1 MWFYFSIYRTDSS
14 ADDADYTDEKQWN
27 KDSYEAVT
35 DLAVDRM
42 KKQPQHFEKPE
53 TSFAQSETY
62 KWFVVAMLWFV
73 CFFNYADRQAIF
85 SVFELLK
92 SEMHLNDVQLGIVGA
107 SFMWVYAGI
116 GPIAGLVGDRI
127 NRKTLIISGLV
138 FWSVITIATALSTR
152 YSHLVFFRALEGFGE
167 AFYFPASMS
176 LLSDYHSPA
185 TRSRAMS
192 IHQSSVYAGTIA
204 GGSVAGVLGQQ
215 FGWWSSFY
223 LFGSLGVLLG
233 ALLLLMLRE
242 PPRKSSLETAEIAP
256 AHRSKTGTASESQG
270 KRLGTMLSQAF
281 RTIRELFANPMV
293 RILTAVFVGA
303 NFVAMIFLTWMPSF
317 LYRKFNL
324 SLAMAGVSATAY
336 LQIASV
342 LGVLSG
348 GVLADKFAKSNRS
361 GRMLTQAIGL
371 TLGVPFIFIAGW
383 TLSVPLVIVA
393 LTGFGY
399 FKGLYDANIW
409 ASLHDVV
416 PPERRASAVGFM
428 NSVGWIGGGV
438 APVAIAAASERFGMG
453 ACISANSVIYLL
465 VAILLLYGI
474 KKYMLRFTSAE
485 QVKSALASEPL

>member
-1 MWFYFSIYRTDSS
+1 MTTNS
-14 ADDADYTDEKQWN
+14 K
-27 KDSYEAVT
+27 
-35 DLAVDRM
+35 
-42 KKQPQHFEKPE
+42 HFGEPETTNQKPE
-53 TSFAQSETY
+53 TSFAQPDTY

-92 SEMHLNDVQLGIVGA
+92 SEMHLSDVQLGIVGA

-127 NRKTLIISGLV
+127 NRKSLIVAGLV
-138 FWSVITIATALSTR
+138 FWSLITIATALSTQ
-152 YSHLVFFRALEGFGE
+152 YSHLVLFRALEGFGE

-176 LLSDYHSPA
+176 LLSDYHGPA

-204 GGSVAGVLGQQ
+204 GGSVAGVLGQH
-215 FGWWSSFY
+215 FGWRSSFY
-223 LFGSLGVLLG
+223 LFGSLGILLG
-233 ALLLLMLRE
+233 ALLLLLLRE
-242 PPRKSSLETAEIAP
+242 PARNRSSSPLTVSSLD
-256 AHRSKTGTASESQG
+256 RSVGTSSLLSKNDAS
-270 KRLGTMLSQAF
+270 LSGVF
-281 RTIRELFANPMV
+281 RTVRELFANPMV

-348 GVLADKFAKSNRS
+348 GVLADKFAKANRG
-361 GRMLTQAIGL
+361 GRMVTQAIGL
-371 TLGVPFIFIAGW
+371 TLGVPFIFLAGW

-438 APVAIAAASERFGMG
+438 APVAIAAASERFGMS

-474 KKYMLRFTSAE
+474 KRYMLRFTPAE
-485 QVKSALASEPL
+485 EVKSALASEPL

>member
-1 MWFYFSIYRTDSS
+1 MI
-14 ADDADYTDEKQWN
+14 
-27 KDSYEAVT
+27 
-35 DLAVDRM
+35 DRVGGA
-42 KKQPQHFEKPE
+42 KPE
-53 TSFAQSETY
+53 TRNQKLETY
-62 KWFVVAMLWFV
+62 KWWVVVMLWFV

-92 SEMHLNDVQLGIVGA
+92 SEMHLSDVQLGIVGA

-116 GPIAGLVGDRI
+116 GPVAGLIGDRI
-127 NRKTLIISGLV
+127 NRKALIIAGLV
-138 FWSVITIATALSTR
+138 FWSLITIATALSTK
-152 YSHLVFFRALEGFGE
+152 YSHLVLFRALEGFGE

-176 LLSDYHSPA
+176 MLSDYHNTG

-204 GGSVAGVLGQQ
+204 GGSVAGVLGQHY
-215 FGWWSSFY
+215 GWRSSFY
-223 LFGSLGVLLG
+223 LFGSLGILLGVLL
-233 ALLLLMLRE
+233 LVLLRE
-242 PPRKSSLETAEIAP
+242 PARTRSTERASREPAPSSGQAESGADTSRERQSSFGSAGDSFISRVARLLKE
-256 AHRSKTGTASESQG
+256 ALKTV
-270 KRLGTMLSQAF
+270 
-281 RTIRELFANPMV
+281 RELFANPMV

-317 LYRKFNL
+317 LYRKFSL
-324 SLAMAGVSATAY
+324 SLAMAGISATAY

-348 GVLADKFAKSNRS
+348 GVLADRLARSNRG

-371 TLGVPFIFIAGW
+371 TLGVPFIFLAGW
-383 TLSVPLVIVA
+383 TLSVPVVIVA

-428 NSVGWIGGGV
+428 NSLGWIGGGV
-438 APVAIAAASERFGMG
+438 APVAIAAASERFGMS

-465 VAILLLYGI
+465 VAALLFYGI
-474 KKYMLRFTSAE
+474 RRHMRYSGG
-485 QVKSALASEPL
+485 LA

>member
-1 MWFYFSIYRTDSS
+1 MLERVGS
-14 ADDADYTDEKQWN
+14 
-27 KDSYEAVT
+27 V
-35 DLAVDRM
+35 
-42 KKQPQHFEKPE
+42 KPE
-53 TSFAQSETY
+53 TRDQKLETGSTY
-62 KWFVVAMLWFV
+62 KWLVVVMLWFV

-92 SEMHLNDVQLGIVGA
+92 SEMNLSDVQLGIVGA

-116 GPIAGLVGDRI
+116 GPIAGLAGDRI
-127 NRKTLIISGLV
+127 NRKTLIIAGLV

-152 YSHLVFFRALEGFGE
+152 YSHLVVFRALEGFGE

-176 LLSDYHSPA
+176 LLSDYHGPG

-204 GGSVAGVLGQQ
+204 GGSVAGVLGQHY
-215 FGWWSSFY
+215 GWRSSFY
-223 LFGSLGVLLG
+223 LFGSLGMLLG
-233 ALLLLMLRE
+233 VLLLLLLRE
-242 PPRKSSLETAEIAP
+242 PARAQSTEAGESNEPAESPELGLTRRQQSRIHGAVAVSFTSRVARLLKDSLKPI
-256 AHRSKTGTASESQG
+256 G
-270 KRLGTMLSQAF
+270 
-281 RTIRELFANPMV
+281 ELFANPMV
-293 RILTAVFVGA
+293 RILTVVFVGA

-348 GVLADKFAKSNRS
+348 GVLADRLAKTNRG

-371 TLGVPFIFIAGW
+371 TLGVPFIFVAGW
-383 TLSVPLVIVA
+383 TLSVPVVIVA

-416 PPERRASAVGFM
+416 RPERRAAAVGFM
-428 NSVGWIGGGV
+428 NSLGWLGGGV
-438 APVAIAAASERFGMG
+438 APVAIAAASERFGMS
-453 ACISANSVIYLL
+453 ACISANSVIYIL
-465 VAILLLYGI
+465 VAALLFYGI
-474 KKYMLRFTSAE
+474 RRHMRFSGVAP
-485 QVKSALASEPL
+485 AASSGVA

>member
-1 MWFYFSIYRTDSS
+1 MLERVGSV
-14 ADDADYTDEKQWN
+14 K
-27 KDSYEAVT
+27 
-35 DLAVDRM
+35 L
-42 KKQPQHFEKPE
+42 E
-53 TSFAQSETY
+53 TRNQKLETY
-62 KWFVVAMLWFV
+62 KWWVVVMLWFV

-92 SEMHLNDVQLGIVGA
+92 SEMNLSDVQLGIVGA
-107 SFMWVYAGI
+107 SFMWAYAGI
-116 GPIAGLVGDRI
+116 GPVAGLVGDRI
-127 NRKTLIISGLV
+127 NRKTLIIAGLV
-138 FWSVITIATALSTR
+138 FWSLITIATALSTR
-152 YSHLVFFRALEGFGE
+152 YSHLVLFRALEGFGE

-176 LLSDYHSPA
+176 LLSDYHGPG

-204 GGSVAGVLGQQ
+204 GGSVAGLLGQYY
-215 FGWWSSFY
+215 GWRSSFY
-223 LFGSLGVLLG
+223 LFGSSGMLL
-233 ALLLLMLRE
+233 AVLLLLLLRE
-242 PPRKSSLETAEIAP
+242 PARAHSTAAGE
-256 AHRSKTGTASESQG
+256 SSESAESSESCAGGAIRRPQSRMHG
-270 KRLGTMLSQAF
+270 AVAESFTSRMARLLESFTSRVARLLKDSF
-281 RTIRELFANPMV
+281 KPIRELFANPMV

-348 GVLADKFAKSNRS
+348 GVLADRLAKTYRG

-371 TLGVPFIFIAGW
+371 TLGVPFIFLAGW
-383 TLSVPLVIVA
+383 TLSVPVVIVA

-416 PPERRASAVGFM
+416 RPERRAAAVGLM
-428 NSVGWIGGGV
+428 NSLGWIGGGV
-438 APVAIAAASERFGMG
+438 APVAIAAASERFGMS

-465 VAILLLYGI
+465 VASLLFYGI
-474 KKYMLRFTSAE
+474 RRRVQSSQT
-485 QVKSALASEPL
+485 V

>member
-1 MWFYFSIYRTDSS
+1 MTNEF
-14 ADDADYTDEKQWN
+14 QH
-27 KDSYEAVT
+27 YE
-35 DLAVDRM
+35 
-42 KKQPQHFEKPE
+42 QPE
-53 TSFAQSETY
+53 TSNQKRETY

-127 NRKTLIISGLV
+127 NRKTLIIAGLV
-138 FWSVITIATALSTR
+138 FWSVITTATALSTQ
-152 YSHLVFFRALEGFGE
+152 YSHLVLFRALEGFGE

-176 LLSDYHSPA
+176 LLSDYHGPA

-204 GGSVAGVLGQQ
+204 GGSVAGVLGQH
-215 FGWWSSFY
+215 FGWRSSFY

-233 ALLLLMLRE
+233 ALLLFFLRE
-242 PPRKSSLETAEIAP
+242 PQRKKSSKATDSVDPLDRGAGAGSAP
-256 AHRSKTGTASESQG
+256 SKNDSS
-270 KRLGTMLSQAF
+270 LSGVF
-281 RTIRELFANPMV
+281 STVRDLFANPMV

-348 GVLADKFAKSNRS
+348 GVLADKLAKANRS

-371 TLGVPFIFIAGW
+371 TFGVPFIFLAGW
-383 TLSVPLVIVA
+383 TLSVPVVILA

-465 VAILLLYGI
+465 VAILLFYGI
-474 KKYMLRFTSAE
+474 KRYMLRFTPAE